1 MLNHGTGRLL
11 ALCLAVA
18 VVPVMPSQVDAAAH
32 STVVTRHTYVAGDT
46 QGGRIL
52 DWIATHSPDR
62 PPLARHGAVVV
73 ESKQYVPGSPVSISA
88 PDSVPQ
94 KGHPGDAYS
103 VKSAFADGTT
113 QTWDYR
119 WVVPPAG
126 EGGGWGLVGYAYR
139 KESAPVKIP

>member
-1 MLNHGTGRLL
+1 MLNHGTGSVL

-32 STVVTRHTYVAGDT
+32 TTVVTSHTYVSGDP

-62 PPLARHGAVVV
+62 RPLARHGAVVV
-73 ESKQYVPGSPVSISA
+73 EWKRYVPGSPASISA

-94 KGHPGDAYS
+94 KGNAGDAYS

-119 WVVPPAG
+119 WVASPAG
-126 EGGGWGLVGYAYR
+126 EGGGWGLVGYAFR
-139 KESAPVKIP
+139 KENAPVKTP